1 MRILMMSHGYPP
13 TISGVSIVVRK
24 VSRAM
29 VRRGHEVMVL
39 TASDRGKAYEI
50 EDQGVR
56 LMRVRSIPN
65 PFWSDGPIPIIG
77 AEEAEEALQ
86 QFQPDVI
93 HTHDGALLSRQLLRR
108 GIEWGIPLVSTC
120 HFLPRFLTQYL
131 TWGEKLEDLVESI
144 AWDIALR
151 LLEPFDHLVF
161 PTRTQQEI
169 FIQHGLDLPSTV
181 ISNGVDRMRYSP
193 EGSGHVLGSLER
205 LLPQGPRIL
214 YVGRLARDKEIDI
227 LIQAMLPLSKQC
239 NAQLLIVGQGDDRPR
254 LEKLTGEIGVEDC
267 VHFLGFIPERE
278 LPEIYRRSDVF
289 AIASTVE
296 VQSIPTLQATSVG
309 LPVVAVEASAL
320 PELVREGENG
330 YLTAPADPMAM
341 SEALFAILTDPD
353 AAARMG
359 QASLAL
365 ARTHSESETYSAHER
380 LYRAMIEERA
390 IPQGLAI
397 EDRQSIFSR

>member
-29 VRRGHEVMVL
+29 VCRGHEVMVL
-39 TASDRGKAYEI
+39 TASDRGKAYET
-50 EDQGVR
+50 EDEGVR
-56 LMRVRSIPN
+56 LMRVRSISN

-77 AEEAEEALQ
+77 AEEAEEALH

-108 GIEWGIPLVSTC
+108 GIEWGIPMVSTC

-161 PTRTQQEI
+161 PTRTQQKI
-169 FIQHGLDLPSTV
+169 FIQHGIDLPSTV
-181 ISNGVDRMRYSP
+181 ISNGVDRTRYSP
-193 EGSGHVLGSLER
+193 VEDRQELASLEQT
-205 LLPQGPRIL
+205 LPQGPRIL

-227 LIQAMLPLSKQC
+227 LIKAMQPLAEQC
-239 NAQLLIVGQGDDRPR
+239 NAHLLIVGQGDDRPR
-254 LEKLTGEIGVEDC
+254 LEKLTDEIGVENC
-267 VHFLGFIPERE
+267 VHFLGFVPESE

-296 VQSIPTLQATSVG
+296 VQSIPTLQAASVG
-309 LPVVAVEASAL
+309 LPIVAVEASAL
-320 PELVREGENG
+320 PELVRAGENG

-341 SEALFAILTDPD
+341 SEALLAILKDPGT
-353 AAARMG
+353 ATRMG

-365 ARTHSESETYSAHER
+365 ARTHDESETYSAHER
-380 LYRAMIEERA
+380 LYRAMLEERA
-390 IPQGLAI
+390 IPQGFAI
-397 EDRQSIFSR
+397 EDRQSIFSQ